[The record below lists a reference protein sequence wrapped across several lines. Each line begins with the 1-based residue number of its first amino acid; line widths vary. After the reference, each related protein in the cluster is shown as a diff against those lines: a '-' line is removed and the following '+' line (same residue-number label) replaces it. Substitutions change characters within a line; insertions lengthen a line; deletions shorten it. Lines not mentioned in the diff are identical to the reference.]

1 MGLYDLASGESKHF
15 SDALYTYLQ
24 SRMFYVRWYEHFC
37 SQSPEFRQLQDL
49 LKTGYK
55 LQIVGYDAFGVPIN
69 AQTMEAAFKDAS
81 RPFGHEAVLCCLLL
95 GLKPWQRDARLG
107 IYGGMFPDFLREVP
121 DARG

>member
-69 AQTMEAAFKDAS
+69 AQTMEAAYK
-81 RPFGHEAVLCCLLL
+81 EAF
-95 GLKPWQRDARLG
+95 RA
-107 IYGGMFPDFLREVP
+107 
-121 DARG
+121 